1 MSLPSTQKQ
10 WKIQEIVKDSFDG
23 LVYED
28 VPIPKIGDS
37 DVLVKM
43 QGASLNYRD
52 LIIPQVLNFL
62 IHHLVML
69 GADLSSP
76 TKGQIHLWQEAA
88 RRRRLRRCRHH
99 HRSRLGRDQVEARRQ
114 DRDPF

>member
-10 WKIQEIVKDSFDG
+10 WKIQGIVKDSFDG

-28 VPIPKIGDS
+28 APIPDIGDT

-52 LIIPQVLNFL
+52 LIIPLVLYLLFT
-62 IHHLVML
+62 IH
-69 GADLSSP
+69 
-76 TKGQIHLWQEAA
+76 
-88 RRRRLRRCRHH
+88 
-99 HRSRLGRDQVEARRQ
+99 SR
-114 DRDPF
+114 